1 MANLEHNEDMNRK
14 KKDANSSK
22 SKTLGSIKP
31 LDKKLAKK
39 NSDKS
44 SSVVPSDSSSYD
56 KSWRKMELAPAKN
69 TTHEN
74 LLAADRIV
82 RTLNGSYYRVA
93 ENLWQCQAKA
103 IIKKTQ
109 EHKLE
114 TKENLKQTET
124 QQHYIVLT
132 LGGANYLLETTLPL
146 ELRQSIEKMT
156 EPFQLEEIPHSIAL
170 AIISL
175 KLKPLLQEVLALN
188 ANVKDYSFATNK
200 LATNKSAA
208 KSQAKPYGKN
218 KAKWLQELDLS
229 IEVKALPLA
238 NEELEEVGSREQSD
252 KQPIKPFE
260 FRLHLACANAK
271 NLCTALQ
278 PVRKVRQ
285 YPPNLH
291 VAWNFYTTPTT
302 ISLKELRA
310 LEEGDVLLLA

>member
-1 MANLEHNEDMNRK
+1 MNHK
-14 KKDANSSK
+14 KKNANSSK
-22 SKTLGSIKP
+22 SKTLGSTKP
-31 LDKKLAKK
+31 LDRKLAKK
-39 NSDKS
+39 NSTKS
-44 SSVVPSDSSSYD
+44 SAVVPSDSSSYD

-74 LLAADRIV
+74 LLAADQIV

-93 ENLWQCQAKA
+93 ENLWKCQAKA

-114 TKENLKQTET
+114 AKENLKQTET

-156 EPFQLEEIPHSIAL
+156 EPFQMEEIPHSIAL

-175 KLKPLLQEVLALN
+175 KLNPLLQEVLALN
-188 ANVKDYSFATNK
+188 ANVKDYYF
-200 LATNKSAA
+200 ATNKSAA
-208 KSQAKPYGKN
+208 KSQTKYQNKYHGKN

-238 NEELEEVGSREQSD
+238 NEELEEAGSREQSG

-271 NLCTALQ
+271 KLCNALQ